1 MILDLHTHQLPPAK
15 SGVIAICIK
24 ADGSDNARKLITGNI
39 TQLFSVGIHPWD
51 AATVTGEA
59 GDKMLA
65 RIEELAALPNVVA
78 IGECGIDTVQGN
90 APMFQQITVLKRQI
104 EISER
109 VGLPMVMHDVKAHD
123 ILVGMRRDLKPTQQ
137 WAIHGF
143 RLKASVAEMLL
154 RAGFWLSVGPEFNP
168 DALKVIPRDRL
179 LTETDDFSVNIED
192 VVTRIANALGDEEL
206 RNKISENSAEFLNLK
221 ND

>member
-1 MILDLHTHQLPPAK
+1 
-15 SGVIAICIK
+15 
-24 ADGSDNARKLITGNI
+24 
-39 TQLFSVGIHPWD
+39 
-51 AATVTGEA
+51 
-59 GDKMLA
+59 
-65 RIEELAALPNVVA
+65 
-78 IGECGIDTVQGN
+78 
-90 APMFQQITVLKRQI
+90 MFQQITVLKRQI

-168 DALKVIPRDRL
+168 DALKVIPRERL

>member
-15 SGVIAICIK
+15 SGVIAICLK
-24 ADGSDNARKLITGNI
+24 ADGSDNARKLITGNS

-51 AATVTGEA
+51 AATATGEA